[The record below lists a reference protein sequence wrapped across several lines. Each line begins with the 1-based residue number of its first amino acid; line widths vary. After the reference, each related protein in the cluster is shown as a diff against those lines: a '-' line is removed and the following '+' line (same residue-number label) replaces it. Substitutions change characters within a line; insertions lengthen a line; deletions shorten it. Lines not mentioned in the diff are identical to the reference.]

1 MQQLTAFEME
11 NISGGTISLE
21 NLANGLLDAATFVAK
36 EAGAGIFG
44 AAIGALDGAS
54 FGLSWAG
61 EGVGILGF
69 GLIGGWVGAVG
80 GAIVSGA
87 VLGTIGVLL
96 GWDTISDLTVQSLE
110 GLINGTFNFW

>member
-1 MQQLTAFEME
+1 MQQLTALEME

-36 EAGAGIFG
+36 EAGAGIIG
-44 AAIGALDGAS
+44 AAIGALYGAS
-54 FGLSWAG
+54 FGLRWGG
-61 EGVGILGF
+61 EGGGILGF